1 MNLLGKL
8 FIVLI
13 FIGSIMLAA
22 FSVTLYAT
30 HTNWKKQTETL
41 TVELNQKKDELKKL
55 QDAKA
60 GMETALKLEIKRQ
73 ADRSVALARKAGDL
87 ERDNDEARIQLADLE
102 AKRTT
107 EVAATHAALA
117 EAEAFRTQFDETN
130 KKLHLAQSEWVSMST
145 DLVKKVDEAHSLAI
159 QLAHFQSICA
169 QLNEDYRNA
178 MEVLRKFGYSP
189 DPALYAKHPPAGIRG
204 SVTEVREK
212 GVIEISIGSDSGL
225 SKGHQLDIVRNREG
239 RSSYIGKIEIVS
251 TAADRAVAQVMP
263 EFRRGVVQR
272 GDEVTYIEV
281 NELVAH

>member
-30 HTNWKKQTETL
+30 HTNWKMQTETL
-41 TVELNQKKDELKKL
+41 AAELEQKKKELKGL
-55 QDAKA
+55 QDSKA
-60 GMETALKLEIKRQ
+60 AMETALKLEIKRQ
-73 ADRSVALARKAGDL
+73 ADRSVSLARKSVEL
-87 ERDNDEARIQLADLE
+87 ERDNDEARTRLSELE

-107 EVAATHAALA
+107 EVAATQAALA
-117 EAEAFRTQFDETN
+117 EAEAFRIQLDETT
-130 KKLHLAQSEWVSMST
+130 KKLHEAQSDWFSMST
-145 DLVKKVDEAHSLAI
+145 ELVKKIDEAHALAI
-159 QLAHFQSICA
+159 LLTDFQSKCA
-169 QLNEDYRNA
+169 QLARDYRDA
-178 MEVLRKFGYSP
+178 MEVLRTHGLEAN
-189 DPALYAKHPPAGIRG
+189 PALYAKHPPAGIRG
-204 SVTEVREK
+204 SVTEVRER

-239 RSSYIGKIEIVS
+239 RSSYIGKIEIMSV
-251 TAADRAVAQVMP
+251 AADRAVAQVMP

-281 NELVAH
+281 NELVAQ